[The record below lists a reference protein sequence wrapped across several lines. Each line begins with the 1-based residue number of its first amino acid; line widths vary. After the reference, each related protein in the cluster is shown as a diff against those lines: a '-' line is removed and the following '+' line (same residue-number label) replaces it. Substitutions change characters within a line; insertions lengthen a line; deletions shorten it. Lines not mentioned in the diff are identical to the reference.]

1 MARIW
6 KYIGSRRQG
15 RTTLSEAIQALVKS
29 GGDDSVSGI
38 YNQET
43 GQAFTKTG
51 ERAFLVSETQMRIIY
66 RALGLVLLANKNSQ
80 PVPEQVFNS
89 LLANAGEP
97 FVSSAVADAKT
108 LARKIVGEDDAG
120 SGSVLGQD
128 T

>member
-15 RTTLSEAIQALVKS
+15 RTTLSEAIQGLVKS

-66 RALGLVLLANKNSQ
+66 RALGLVLLSNKNSQ
-80 PVPEQVFNS
+80 PVPEQVFNT
-89 LLANAGEP
+89 LLAHAGEP
-97 FVSSAVADAKT
+97 FVSSAVADAKNV
-108 LARKIVGEDDAG
+108 ARKIVGEDDAG